1 MNFVLCGMM
10 GSGKTTVGK
19 SLARETGFRL
29 VDTDALIALEY
40 GKISD
45 LFVRYGEP
53 FFRDLEKKVALFLR
67 EADSLVIAS
76 GGGFILNDGVVEL
89 MKKDGVIVYLR
100 AKKETLL
107 KRLKKD
113 GERPLLEG
121 EEPLEKKLD
130 RLLSMRAEK
139 YAFAADITVDVDGK
153 TPDEIALEI
162 IEKTK
167 KDRVDGQR

>member
-19 SLARETGFRL
+19 SLAKQTGFRL

-40 GKISD
+40 GKISE
-45 LFVRYGEP
+45 LFEKHGEP
-53 FFRDLEKKVALFLR
+53 FFRDLEKKVAALLS
-67 EADSLVIAS
+67 EADALVIAS
-76 GGGFILNDGVVEL
+76 GGGFILNNGVKEL
-89 MKKDGVIVYLR
+89 MQKKGKIVYLR

-121 EEPLEKKLD
+121 EEPLESKVE

-139 YAFAADITVDVDGK
+139 YAQAADITVDVDGK

-162 IEKTK
+162 VEKIEK
-167 KDRVDGQR
+167 